1 MRTWAYYFQ
10 LAIHELKRR
19 PLAHVFTVFTVA
31 LAFLLAGLVIW
42 VAESVKVAEHAWS
55 AGQRMSVVLDRDLAA
70 ADAERLTAEIAA
82 FPGVRDV
89 TKVSPEEARS
99 ELIEALGPDSNLIVE
114 MEPGF
119 FPAVLDVVISG
130 DPQTV
135 RETQHRLRSL
145 AGVHRGVEDV
155 RSMDRWNLR
164 FGNVFE
170 IAALI
175 AALLCGVVLLV
186 SGWVIMSAARSRV
199 EMQVEELAVLRSLG
213 ASPGFMRGPLV
224 LVSLFHGLVG
234 GLLALGLLSGVFF
247 LGAPL
252 LEILLGPGASDL
264 RKFVLFTAR
273 GAGIALAVTAF
284 TGMLAA
290 RVALLTVRVVDR

>member
-1 MRTWAYYFQ
+1 MKTWAYYFQ

-55 AGQRMSVVLDRDLAA
+55 AGQRMTVVLEAGLAEADRD
-70 ADAERLTAEIAA
+70 RLVTEISG
-82 FPGVRDV
+82 FPGVREV
-89 TKVSPEEARS
+89 TKVSPEQARS
-99 ELIEALGPDSNLIVE
+99 ELIAALGPDSNLIVDV
-114 MEPGF
+114 EPGF

-135 RETQHRLRSL
+135 RSSQHRLRSM
-145 AGVHRGVEDV
+145 AGVHRGVGDV

-199 EMQVEELAVLRSLG
+199 ETQVDELVVLRSLG
-213 ASPGFMRGPLV
+213 ASPAFMRTPLV
-224 LVSLFHGLVG
+224 LVSLFHGFVG
-234 GLLALGLLSGVFF
+234 GLLALGLLAGVFW

-252 LEILLGPGASDL
+252 LEVLLGPGASDF
-264 RKFVLFTAR
+264 RSFVLFTAR
-273 GAGIALAVTAF
+273 GAGIALAATAL

-290 RVALLTVRVVDR
+290 RVALLTVRVQG

>member
-1 MRTWAYYFQ
+1 MKTWAYYLR

-31 LAFLLAGLVIW
+31 LAFLLAGLVVW
-42 VAESVKVAEHAWS
+42 VAQGVKVAEHAWS
-55 AGQRMSVVLDRDLAA
+55 AGQRMSVVLEPGLAV
-70 ADAERLTAEIAA
+70 ADSEKLVAEIRGFA
-82 FPGVRDV
+82 GVRDV
-89 TKVSPEEARS
+89 VLVSPEQARA

-119 FPAVLDVVISG
+119 FPSVLDVVISG

-135 RETQHRLRSL
+135 RATGHRLRSL
-145 AGVHRGVEDV
+145 AGVQRGVGDV

-199 EMQVEELAVLRSLG
+199 ETQVEELALLQSLG
-213 ASPGFMRGPLV
+213 ASPGFMRAPLV
-224 LVSLFHGLVG
+224 IVSLFHGLVG
-234 GLLALGLLSGVFF
+234 GLLALGLLAGVFV

-252 LEILLGPGASDL
+252 LEVLLGPGASDL
-264 RKFVLFTAR
+264 RAFVLFTAR
-273 GAGIALAVTAF
+273 GAGIALGAAAL
-284 TGMLAA
+284 TGVIAA
-290 RVALLTVRVVDR
+290 RVALLTVRVQG

>member
-1 MRTWAYYFQ
+1 MKTWAYYLQ

-31 LAFLLAGLVIW
+31 LAFLLAGLVVW
-42 VAESVKVAEHAWS
+42 VAQGVKVAEHAWS
-55 AGQRMSVVLDRDLAA
+55 AGQRMSVVLEPGL
-70 ADAERLTAEIAA
+70 ADADSDKLVAEIRSFA
-82 FPGVRDV
+82 GVRDV
-89 TKVSPEEARS
+89 VKVSPEQARA

-119 FPAVLDVVISG
+119 FPSVLDVVISG

-135 RETQHRLRSL
+135 RATQHRLRSL
-145 AGVHRGVEDV
+145 SGVQRGVGDV

-199 EMQVEELAVLRSLG
+199 ETQVEELALLQSLG
-213 ASPGFMRGPLV
+213 ASPGFMRAPLV

-234 GLLALGLLSGVFF
+234 GLLALGLLAGVFV

-252 LEILLGPGASDL
+252 LEVLLGPGASDL
-264 RKFVLFTAR
+264 RAFVLFTAR
-273 GAGIALAVTAF
+273 GAGIALAASAL
-284 TGMLAA
+284 TGVIAA
-290 RVALLTVRVVDR
+290 RVALLTVRVQG

>member
-1 MRTWAYYFQ
+1 MKTWAYYLQ
-10 LAIHELKRR
+10 LATHELKRR

-55 AGQRMSVVLDRDLAA
+55 AGQRMTVVLESGLGEADRD
-70 ADAERLTAEIAA
+70 RLVNEIST
-82 FPGVRDV
+82 FPGVREV
-89 TKVSPEEARS
+89 TKVSPEQSRS
-99 ELIEALGPDSNLIVE
+99 ELITALGPDSNLIVD

-135 RETQHRLRSL
+135 RSTQHRLRSM
-145 AGVHRGVEDV
+145 AGVHRGVGDV

-199 EMQVEELAVLRSLG
+199 ETQVDELAVLRSLG
-213 ASPGFMRGPLV
+213 ASPGFMRTPLV

-234 GLLALGLLSGVFF
+234 GLLALGLLAGVFW

-252 LEILLGPGASDL
+252 LEVLLGPGASDF
-264 RKFVLFTAR
+264 RSFVLFTAR
-273 GAGIALAVTAF
+273 GAGLALAATAV

-290 RVALLTVRVVDR
+290 RVALLTVRVQG

>member
-31 LAFLLAGLVIW
+31 LAFLLAGLVVW
-42 VAESVKVAEHAWS
+42 VAQGVKVAEHAWS
-55 AGQRMSVVLDRDLAA
+55 AGQRMSVVLEPGLVVADR
-70 ADAERLTAEIAA
+70 ERLVTEIEGFA
-82 FPGVRDV
+82 GVRDV
-89 TKVSPEEARS
+89 VTVSPEQARS

-119 FPAVLDVVISG
+119 FPSVLDVVISG

-135 RETQHRLRSL
+135 RATQHRLRSL
-145 AGVHRGVEDV
+145 AGVHRGVGDV

-175 AALLCGVVLLV
+175 AALLCAVVLLV

-199 EMQVEELAVLRSLG
+199 ETQVEELAVLQSLG
-213 ASPGFMRGPLV
+213 ASPGFMHTPLV

-234 GLLALGLLSGVFF
+234 GLLALGLLAGVFV

-252 LEILLGPGASDL
+252 LEVLLGPGASDL
-264 RKFVLFTAR
+264 RAFVLFTGR
-273 GAGIALAVTAF
+273 GAGIALAATAL
-284 TGMLAA
+284 TGVVAA
-290 RVALLTVRVVDR
+290 RLALLTVRVRG